1 MGTNVQSGDY
11 QSFAIRE
18 DRIIQITDASESPNH
33 FRFALPQDMP
43 LLALMG
49 LPGTGKSTIAKH
61 LADRGAHVLDKDRVR
76 AALFGP
82 RAIEYSRTQDDVV
95 VESLYDAAR
104 FLLTSRFAGLV
115 VLDGRTYSR
124 SSDVHRLVEVF
135 EDLGEPLR
143 LVECRCAARIARERL
158 AADLAK
164 GTHPARDRRPEL
176 YDMIASAAETTDH
189 QRLALDTSHSAPHE
203 SVREIL
209 RRWPELALVLEPL
222 RTGG

>member
-11 QSFAIRE
+11 QSFATRE
-18 DRIIQITDASESPNH
+18 DRIIQIAVASESPNRS
-33 FRFALPQDMP
+33 RFAFPQDMP

-49 LPGTGKSTIAKH
+49 LPGTGKSTIASA

-76 AALFGP
+76 VALFGP
-82 RAIEYSRTQDDVV
+82 CAIEYSHAQDDVV
-95 VESLYDAAR
+95 VESLYRAAR
-104 FLLTSRFAGLV
+104 FLLTRRSAGLV

-158 AADLAK
+158 AADVAH

-176 YDMIASAAETTDH
+176 YDEVAGAAEATAH
-189 QRLALDTSHSAPHE
+189 ERLVLDTSHSAPHE
-203 SVREIL
+203 SVNEIL
-209 RRWPELALVLEPL
+209 RRWPELGPVLEPP
-222 RTGG
+222 RMGG